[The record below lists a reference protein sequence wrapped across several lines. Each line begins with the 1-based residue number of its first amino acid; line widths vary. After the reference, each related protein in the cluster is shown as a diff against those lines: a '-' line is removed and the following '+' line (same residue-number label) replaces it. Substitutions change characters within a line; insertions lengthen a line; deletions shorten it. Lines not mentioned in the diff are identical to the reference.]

1 MLSALI
7 TGSIASD
14 PKHGTSKTGTE
25 WANCVVRV
33 PCGQNRETGD
43 QESAFV
49 QVAAFGDEAGKL
61 ARLTKGDSLS
71 AQGSLKPTTYTK
83 DGQERHGLSLTASG
97 ILTAYGIAK
106 KRGDGDSRKSGGTE
120 REQIKAYDA
129 FARGV
134 KVPRQAGDFDD
145 PITF

>member
-1 MLSALI
+1 
-7 TGSIASD
+7 
-14 PKHGTSKTGTE
+14 
-25 WANCVVRV
+25 
-33 PCGQNRETGD
+33 
-43 QESAFV
+43 
-49 QVAAFGDEAGKL
+49 VAAFGDEAGKL

-134 KVPRQAGDFDD
+134 KAPRQAGDFDD